1 MLGDFAQ
8 LPALN
13 LNGNFA
19 VSGARQPRLESDLS
33 FRIHDSQ
40 LAGNPLSGEGE
51 VHLRAQTL
59 DIPKLLVVA
68 GKNRLSANGK
78 LDENNSR
85 LNFDVQGPALAQ
97 LGSEFAGELQVKG
110 EVRGKLQQP
119 RIIADW
125 KGNQI
130 RLPGQTRIGTVA
142 GKADLSL
149 NLNDNA
155 FLLSNVTLNTNAT
168 AVQSSGQQFA
178 KLDAQAQ
185 FAAQDNAPLSILI
198 HADNLN
204 GHLRADTFDLKVS
217 GSTAQHT
224 LSSSLDLSLIHI

>member
-1 MLGDFAQ
+1 MIRQFNPRVLGDFAQ

-110 EVRGKLQQP
+110 EVRGKLQ
-119 RIIADW
+119 
-125 KGNQI
+125 
-130 RLPGQTRIGTVA
+130 
-142 GKADLSL
+142 
-149 NLNDNA
+149 
-155 FLLSNVTLNTNAT
+155 
-168 AVQSSGQQFA
+168 
-178 KLDAQAQ
+178 
-185 FAAQDNAPLSILI
+185 
-198 HADNLN
+198 
-204 GHLRADTFDLKVS
+204 
-217 GSTAQHT
+217 
-224 LSSSLDLSLIHI
+224 LSLIHI